1 MQKISNYLYSNR
13 VIVIADLVSYSVEMQ
28 IVYQRT
34 LKIYKNIDNII
45 EFDIKNADQKRISL
59 TGYTI
64 KFVMTDLNNA
74 LIAEKTATLSA
85 VTGLCSVTID
95 ESDSLNLDK
104 GFYNYVLYIESNAGV
119 KTLLY
124 ADSQY
129 GAKGQI
135 ELVGDVMPEP
145 RPIISATSF
154 LEEQSVLYS
163 SALGAEPGINGDQA
177 LHTFAFYPSS
187 LNGTVYIDASLSETS
202 QSVQWVELDDIAV
215 VPSDTTFYKNYTGV
229 YSWFRIRYTKT
240 AGTLDKVLLR
250 N

>member
-13 VIVIADLVSYSVEMQ
+13 VIVIADLVSFSVEMQ
-28 IVYQRT
+28 IVYQRII
-34 LKIYKNIDNII
+34 KIYKNIDNVI

-74 LIAEKTATLSA
+74 LIAEKIANLSA
-85 VTGLCSVTID
+85 ITGICSVTLD
-95 ESDSLNLDK
+95 ESDTLNLDK
-104 GFYNYVLYIESNAGV
+104 GYYNYVLYIESNVGV
-119 KTLLY
+119 KTILY

-129 GAKGQI
+129 GAKGQVQLI
-135 ELVGDVMPEP
+135 GDVMPEP
-145 RPIISATSF
+145 KPIISATSF

-163 SALGAEPGINGDQA
+163 SALGAEPGINGDLA
-177 LHTFAFYPSS
+177 LHTFAFYPNA

-215 VPSDTTFYKNYTGV
+215 APGDTTFYKNYSGV

-240 AGTLDKVLLR
+240 AGSLDKVLLR